1 MADPRVLAVDGFTKQ
16 SSPIHDAGDGPH
28 QGTGEHIAYAYARAH
43 AARIVISSR
52 SLHDLEAVADKIKS
66 INSTIQ
72 TDVVEV

>member
-1 MADPRVLAVDGFTKQ
+1 MTPEMDPSKVRLPELFTVCIIGA
-16 SSPIHDAGDGPH
+16 S